1 MEAGPYVNLLGSE
14 TMILYRWQGPLVHF
28 QNFVLVIV
36 VCTVMR
42 LEEGSG
48 ILHVLISSQ
57 VFSCPFM
64 SFHAS
69 SYYTFYLDFSCVW
82 YKQWGLQVRNF
93 HLMQLLSWLS
103 AWKNATGQ
111 LVTSCMC
118 LWFLSEDEKMKQACW
133 SWTPFLTKIILSLNG
148 PVHGPPHIGLKAT
161 FAWTMSRNRKS
172 LFEQST

>member
-1 MEAGPYVNLLGSE
+1 MARAFGSLFWLLLSE
-14 TMILYRWQGPLVHF
+14 IRGGEWYPTCFDLF
-28 QNFVLVIV
+28 T
-36 VCTVMR
+36 TVFMPIY
-42 LEEGSG
+42 E
-48 ILHVLISSQ
+48 
-57 VFSCPFM
+57 FSCF
-64 SFHAS
+64 
-69 SYYTFYLDFSCVW
+69 YTFYLDFSCVW

-161 FAWTMSRNRKS
+161 FAWTMSRNS